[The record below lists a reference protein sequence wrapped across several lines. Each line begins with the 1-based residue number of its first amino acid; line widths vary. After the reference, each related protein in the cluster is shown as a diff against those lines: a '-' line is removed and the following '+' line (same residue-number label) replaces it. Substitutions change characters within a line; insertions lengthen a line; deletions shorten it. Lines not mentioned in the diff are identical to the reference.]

1 MSKTS
6 KAPVEE
12 IEYYKEKAI
21 RQDILIFE
29 MRALLQSGKGLGNI
43 LQMKPL
49 LETFMAVV
57 REKYGSI
64 NSTVLLLDDLDP
76 SKEYYQIKAYHGL
89 NDNYRDTQKDR
100 NELLYLYKFPK
111 DNGLLWQII
120 QQGNVFSVRDMQR
133 DPRFDTAW
141 RHWNLE
147 VLKSDIWCPLIRNG
161 NVQGILTLG
170 ECEDGSQ
177 IPETDYSFLQELAS
191 IATTNIDSTLKY
203 EKNERILR
211 NIQTLYDINQQI
223 ASVNDFKKLCIDSL
237 STAVDAVKAQKGN
250 LMLLNKETGK
260 LELKVVWGDAIP
272 TNIRDDINNGI
283 TETKPI
289 ALGEGIAG
297 QSAASRKAIRENDRD
312 KIPQFGQ
319 HVVYCICSVPVIY
332 GGVVEGVINMTN
344 KVKVDENGNKVLDP
358 LGRFTQEDLTLLV
371 SLSDQ
376 AAVNLNKTRLYNA
389 SITDRMTGLYNTRH
403 FEMVLHDELEKSIK
417 SGKPMCLAVSDID
430 KFKSFNDTYGHK
442 AGDEVLISVA
452 KVLSSC
458 RRLDKEDIVFRY
470 GGEEYCMI
478 LPNTTPEEAAT
489 VIENYRRKVE
499 QNVVKYQDKEL
510 KVTVSVGISATILDT
525 SDIKEIFTMAD
536 EALYACK
543 EGGRNQVRNYYQG
556 LKRRFDPNLK
566 GEELKLT
573 LQKEL
578 TQKKLSGGNPES
590 NDDGHSKAA

>member
-1 MSKTS
+1 MSKTT
-6 KAPVEE
+6 KTPVEE
-12 IEYYKEKAI
+12 IEYYKDKSI

-76 SKEYYQIKAYHGL
+76 SKEFYQVKAYHGL
-89 NDNYRDTQKDR
+89 AEDYLDPKKKR
-100 NELLYLYKFPK
+100 NEPLFLYKFPK

-120 QQGNVFSVRDMQR
+120 QQGNVFSVRDMQK

-141 RHWNLE
+141 KHWNLE

-223 ASVNDFKKLCIDSL
+223 ANVNDFKKLCIDSL

-272 TNIRDDINNGI
+272 TNLKDDINNGI

-297 QSAASRKAIRENDRD
+297 QSASTRKPIRENDRD
-312 KIPQFGQ
+312 RIPQFGQ

-332 GGVVEGVINMTN
+332 GGVIEGVINMTN
-344 KVKVDENGNKVLDP
+344 KIKINEEGNKVLDP

-442 AGDEVLISVA
+442 AGDEVLVSVA
-452 KVLSSC
+452 KVFSSC

-478 LPNTTPEEAAT
+478 LPNTTPEEAAM

-510 KVTVSVGISATILDT
+510 KVTVSVGISATIFDT

-543 EGGRNQVRNYYQG
+543 EGGRNQVRSYSQG
-556 LKRRFDPNLK
+556 ANLRFEPQTK
-566 GEELKLT
+566 ETKL
-573 LQKEL
+573 
-578 TQKKLSGGNPES
+578 
-590 NDDGHSKAA
+590 KAA

>member
-1 MSKTS
+1 MSKS
-6 KAPVEE
+6 YKAPSEDLS
-12 IEYYKEKAI
+12 YYKEKSV

-76 SKEYYQIKAYHGL
+76 SKEYYQVKAYHGL
-89 NDNYRDTQKDR
+89 ADEFLDPKKNR
-100 NELLYLYKFPK
+100 NEPTFLYKFPK

-141 RHWNLE
+141 RHWNLD

-161 NVQGILTLG
+161 SVQGILTLG
-170 ECEDGSQ
+170 ECEDGTQ
-177 IPETDYSFLQELAS
+177 ISESDYSFLQELAS

-237 STAVDAVKAQKGN
+237 STAVDAVKSQKGN

-260 LELKVVWGDAIP
+260 LELKVVWGDIP
-272 TNIRDDINNGI
+272 SDVRDNINNGI
-283 TETKPI
+283 SVTKPI
-289 ALGEGIAG
+289 DLGEGIAG
-297 QSAASRKAIRENDRD
+297 QAAATRKAIRENDRD
-312 KIPQFGQ
+312 RIPQFGQ

-344 KVKVDENGNKVLDP
+344 KVKVDENGNKSLDP

-403 FEMVLHDELEKSIK
+403 FEMVLHEELEKSIK

-430 KFKSFNDTYGHK
+430 KFKTFNDTYGHK
-442 AGDEVLISVA
+442 AGDEVLMSVA
-452 KVLSSC
+452 KVFSSS

-478 LPNTTPEEAAT
+478 LPNTTPEEAAV
-489 VIENYRRKVE
+489 VIENFRRKVE

-510 KVTVSVGISATILDT
+510 KVTVSVGISASILDT
-525 SDIKEIFTMAD
+525 SDIKEMFTMAD
-536 EALYACK
+536 DALYACK
-543 EGGRNQVRNYYQG
+543 EGGRNQVRSYSKG
-556 LKRRFDPNLK
+556 AKTPFDSQPKNH
-566 GEELKLT
+566 KL
-573 LQKEL
+573 
-578 TQKKLSGGNPES
+578 
-590 NDDGHSKAA
+590 KAA

>member
-1 MSKTS
+1 MSKTT
-6 KAPVEE
+6 KIPVEE
-12 IEYYKEKAI
+12 LSYYKEKSI

-49 LETFMAVV
+49 LDTFMAVV

-76 SKEYYQIKAYHGL
+76 SKEYYQVKAYHGL
-89 NDNYRDTQKDR
+89 ADEFYDSKKNRSEPTF
-100 NELLYLYKFPK
+100 LYKFPK

-133 DPRFDTAW
+133 DPRFETAW
-141 RHWNLE
+141 RQWNLD

-161 NVQGILTLG
+161 SVQGILTLG
-170 ECEDGSQ
+170 ECEDGNQ
-177 IPETDYSFLQELAS
+177 ISENDYSFLQELAS

-237 STAVDAVKAQKGN
+237 ATAVDAVKAQKGN

-260 LELKVVWGDAIP
+260 LELKVVWGEIP
-272 TNIRDDINNGI
+272 SDVRDNINNGI

-289 ALGEGIAG
+289 DIGEGIAG
-297 QSAASRKAIRENDRD
+297 QSAATRKAIRENDRD
-312 KIPQFGQ
+312 RIPQFGQ

-344 KVKVDENGNKVLDP
+344 KVKLDENGKKVLDP

-403 FEMVLHDELEKSIK
+403 FEMILHEELEKSLK

-430 KFKSFNDTYGHK
+430 KFKTFNDTYGHK
-442 AGDEVLISVA
+442 AGDEVLMSVA
-452 KVLSSC
+452 KVFSSC

-478 LPNTTPEEAAT
+478 LPNTTPEEAAL
-489 VIENYRRKVE
+489 VIENFRRKVE

-510 KVTVSVGISATILDT
+510 KVTVSVGISASILDT

-536 EALYACK
+536 DALYACK
-543 EGGRNQVRNYYQG
+543 EGGRNQVRSYSQG
-556 LKRRFDPNLK
+556 ANIRFDSQPKNQ
-566 GEELKLT
+566 KL
-573 LQKEL
+573 
-578 TQKKLSGGNPES
+578 
-590 NDDGHSKAA
+590 KAA